1 MRSIPHEPNII
12 DQEKKETYNNLSKVV
27 ADACEAWLRK
37 KGMATHSFKEQMNN
51 SYKEAKSKSTLDY
64 DKE

>member
-27 ADACEAWLRK
+27 GDACEAWLRK
-37 KGMATHSFKEQMNN
+37 KGIGTYGFKEQMNKE
-51 SYKEAKSKSTLDY
+51 YKQAKAKA
-64 DKE
+64 KK

>member
-27 ADACEAWLRK
+27 GDACEAWLRK
-37 KGMATHSFKEQMNN
+37 KGIGTYSFKQQMNS
-51 SYKEAKSKSTLDY
+51 SYQETIAKKN
-64 DKE
+64 K

>member
-27 ADACEAWLRK
+27 GDACEAWLRK
-37 KGMATHSFKEQMNN
+37 KGIGTYGFKEQMNN
-51 SYKEAKSKSTLDY
+51 SYKKQLAKKN
-64 DKE
+64 K

>member
-27 ADACEAWLRK
+27 GDACEAWLRK
-37 KGMATHSFKEQMNN
+37 KGIGTYGFKEQMNKE
-51 SYKEAKSKSTLDY
+51 YKQTKAKAK
-64 DKE
+64 K